1 MGKNL
6 RQQARGKGGPRY
18 RSPGHR
24 FLGRV
29 SYSFIPAGAK
39 HGVVENIIDAP
50 GRNIPLA
57 VVDFA
62 GKKVL
67 QIPNEAMA
75 VGQKISFESPEPGN
89 ILQLRNIP
97 EGTKIYNIELN
108 PGDGGK
114 LCRSSG
120 SSSIITTKEGRR
132 CTVLLPSGKAKAL
145 SAECRASMGS
155 VAGAGR
161 LSKPFMKAGTKFY
174 AMRAVNRLW
183 PRTSGISMNPVDHPF
198 GGKTK
203 PGKHKTVSRH
213 MPPGK
218 KVGSISASRMG
229 KRKRKS

>member
-24 FLGRV
+24 FPGAV
-29 SYSFIPAGAK
+29 SYRYIPANVK
-39 HGVVENIIDAP
+39 HGIVENIIDAP
-50 GRNIPLA
+50 GRYVPLA
-57 VVDFA
+57 VVNFD

-67 QIPNEAMA
+67 QIPHEGIRVN
-75 VGQKISFESPEPGN
+75 QQINFETPETGN
-89 ILQLRNIP
+89 ILQLRSIT

-120 SSSIITTKEGRR
+120 SFSMLTTKEGNR
-132 CTVLLPSGKAKAL
+132 CTLLLPSGKKKVV
-145 SAECRASMGS
+145 SADCRATIGT
-155 VAGAGR
+155 VAGFGR
-161 LSKPFMKAGTKFY
+161 LSKPFMKAGTKYY

-203 PGKHKTVSRH
+203 PGKHKTVSRD

-229 KRKRKS
+229 KKKGKA